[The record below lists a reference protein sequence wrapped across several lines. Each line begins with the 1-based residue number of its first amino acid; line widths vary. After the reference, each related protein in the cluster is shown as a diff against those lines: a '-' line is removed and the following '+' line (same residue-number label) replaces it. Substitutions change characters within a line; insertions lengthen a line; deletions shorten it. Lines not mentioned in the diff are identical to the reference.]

1 MSTYTS
7 ATPRNVAV
15 MDNDPNRLTIR
26 AAQGERPALN
36 PICNDC
42 ILCGTN
48 CDGTANPVW
57 TGCILKPW
65 HPHPQSELLGV
76 RSRHGARP
84 AGLAEAA
91 KLTRTASQERMISI
105 LYSETA
111 DAIKAHIR
119 KPGQARIVPST
130 FQYITTAVS
139 PMSAADILKEID
151 HALDL
156 AQELPF

>member
-1 MSTYTS
+1 MTTYTS
-7 ATPRNVAV
+7 ATPRNLAV
-15 MDNDPNRLTIR
+15 FDNDPSRLAIR
-26 AAQGERPALN
+26 AAQEERPALN
-36 PICNDC
+36 PICNNC
-42 ILCGTN
+42 ILYGTN
-48 CDGTANPVW
+48 CDGTTNPVW

-65 HPHPQSELLGV
+65 HPNPQTELFGV

-91 KLTRTASQERMISI
+91 KLTRTASPERIISI

-111 DAIKAHIR
+111 DAIKVHIR
-119 KPGQARIVPST
+119 KPGQALVVPST
-130 FQYITTAVS
+130 YQYITTAVT
-139 PMSAADILKEID
+139 PISATDILKEID